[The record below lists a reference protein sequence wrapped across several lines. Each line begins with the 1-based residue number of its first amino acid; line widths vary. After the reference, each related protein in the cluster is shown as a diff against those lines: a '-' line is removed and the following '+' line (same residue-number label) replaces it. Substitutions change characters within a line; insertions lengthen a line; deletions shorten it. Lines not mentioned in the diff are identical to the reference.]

1 MYNKISRIHT
11 DMNTIKDVNFK
22 GKRVLVR
29 VDFNVP
35 TDAQGNITDDTRIRE
50 ALPTINKLMN
60 DGAKVILMSHL
71 GRPKKGGFEEK
82 YSLKFVAE
90 YLSKLI
96 NKQVVFT
103 QELLSDAVYDLA
115 DTLKEGDVM
124 LLENMRFYPGETK
137 GDEHLAKQ
145 LSKLGDAYVN
155 DAFGTAHRNHSSTA
169 TIAKFFPN
177 NKYFGLLMQQEVE
190 VLNKILGEVEHPF
203 TAIIGGSKISTKMD
217 ILLALCDKV
226 DYLLI
231 GGGMRYTFAKSNGH
245 HIGESICEDDKLEA
259 ASRVV
264 YTAKSKGV
272 KIDLTHDNI
281 IADNFSNDANIEYI
295 PDMEVPDG
303 WQAMDIGEK
312 TIAIYESIIKKS
324 KTILW
329 NGPMGV
335 FEFPNFAKGTQAI
348 AKAVADA
355 TTNNGAFSVIGGG
368 DSVAAIK
375 ASGYADQIS
384 YISTGGGAM
393 LEFIEGKTLPGIA
406 AIEEIETDQP
416 KKVLITGAT
425 AGIGRACAEK
435 FAAKGCDVIITGRR
449 KERLDTLKES
459 IEKNYGVNVMAL
471 NFDVR
476 DNKQVEENLN
486 SLPAK
491 WRKID
496 VLVNN
501 AGLAAGKDPIQ
512 SADLNDWEQMVD
524 TDVKGLL
531 YVSRVV
537 LPWMCERKK
546 GHVINLCSIA
556 GKEVYA
562 GGSVYCAVK
571 HAVDALSKGMRID
584 CLPYNVKVTNVCPG
598 AVETEFSMV
607 RFKGD
612 MAKNYATYAG
622 YKPLTGED
630 IADTIVY
637 CAFLPQHVCINDLT
651 IMPTAQANS
660 GLFFRQ

>member
-1 MYNKISRIHT
+1 
-11 DMNTIKDVNFK
+11 MNTIENVNFK

-35 TDAQGNITDDTRIRE
+35 QDANGNITDDTRIKE
-50 ALPTINKLMN
+50 ALPTINKLSK

-82 YSLKFVAE
+82 YSLKPISE
-90 YLSKLI
+90 YLSKLL
-96 NKQVVFT
+96 NKEIIFT
-103 QELLSDAVYDLA
+103 QELLGDRVYDLA
-115 DTLKEGDVM
+115 DTLKEGDIM
-124 LLENMRFYPGETK
+124 LLENIRFYPGETK

-145 LSKLGDAYVN
+145 LAQLGDAYVN
-155 DAFGTAHRNHSSTA
+155 DAFGTAHRRHTSTA
-169 TIAKFFPN
+169 VIAKFFPN
-177 NKYFGLLMQQEVE
+177 AKYFGLLMQQEVE
-190 VLNKILGEVEHPF
+190 HLNKLLGEVERPF
-203 TAIIGGSKISTKMD
+203 TAIIGGSKVSSKMD
-217 ILLALCDKV
+217 VLLSLCDKV

-231 GGGMRYTFAKSNGH
+231 GGGMRYTFAKGNGH
-245 HIGESICEDDKLEA
+245 KIGESICEDDKLEA
-259 ASRVV
+259 ASRVI

-272 KIDLTHDNI
+272 NIDLTHDNI
-281 IADNFSNDANIEYI
+281 IADSFSNDATIKYI

-303 WQAMDIGEK
+303 WMAMDIGEK
-312 TIAIYESIIKKS
+312 TIAMYEAIIHKS

-335 FEFPNFAKGTQAI
+335 FEFPNFAKGTEAI

-355 TTNNGAFSVIGGG
+355 TINNGAFSVIGGG

-375 ASGYADQIS
+375 QAGYADKVS
-384 YISTGGGAM
+384 YVSTGGGAM

-406 AIEEIETDQP
+406 AIEEIETSQP
-416 KKVLITGAT
+416 KRVLITGAT
-425 AGIGRACAEK
+425 SGIGRACAVK
-435 FAAKGCDVIITGRR
+435 FAEKGCDVIITGRR
-449 KERLDTLKES
+449 IERLESLKEDL
-459 IEKNYGVNVMAL
+459 EKTYGVNVLSL

-476 DNKQVEENLN
+476 DNNAVEENLN
-486 SLPAK
+486 SIPTK

-512 SADLNDWEQMVD
+512 SALLEDWEQMID

-531 YVSRVV
+531 YVSRII
-537 LPWMCERKK
+537 LPWMCDRKK
-546 GHVINLCSIA
+546 GHVINVCSIA

-571 HAVDALSKGMRID
+571 HAVDAISKGMRID
-584 CLPYNVKVTNVCPG
+584 CLPFNVKVTNICPG

-612 MAKNYATYAG
+612 MAKNHATYEG
-622 YKPLTGED
+622 FTPLNAED
-630 IADTIVY
+630 VAETIVFCSY
-637 CAFLPQHVCINDLT
+637 LPQHVCINDLT

-660 GLFFRQ
+660 GTFFRQ

>member
-1 MYNKISRIHT
+1 
-11 DMNTIKDVNFK
+11 MNTIENVNFK

-35 TDAQGNITDDTRIRE
+35 QDANGNITDDTRIKE
-50 ALPTINKLMN
+50 ALPTINKLSK

-82 YSLKFVAE
+82 YSLKPISE
-90 YLSKLI
+90 YLSKLL
-96 NKQVVFT
+96 NKEIIFT
-103 QELLSDAVYDLA
+103 QELLGDRVYDLA
-115 DTLKEGDVM
+115 DTLKEGDIM
-124 LLENMRFYPGETK
+124 LLENIRFYPGETK

-145 LSKLGDAYVN
+145 LAQLGDAYVN
-155 DAFGTAHRNHSSTA
+155 DAFGTAHRRHTSTA
-169 TIAKFFPN
+169 VIAKFFPN
-177 NKYFGLLMQQEVE
+177 AKYFGLLMQQEVE
-190 VLNKILGEVEHPF
+190 HLNKLLGEVERPF
-203 TAIIGGSKISTKMD
+203 TAIIGGSKVSSKMD
-217 ILLALCDKV
+217 VLLSLCDKV

-231 GGGMRYTFAKSNGH
+231 GGGMRYTFAKGNGH
-245 HIGESICEDDKLEA
+245 KIGESICEDDKLEA
-259 ASRVV
+259 ASRVI

-272 KIDLTHDNI
+272 NIDLTHDNI
-281 IADNFSNDANIEYI
+281 IADSFSNDATIKYI

-303 WQAMDIGEK
+303 WMAMDIGEK
-312 TIAIYESIIKKS
+312 TIAMYEAIIHKS

-335 FEFPNFAKGTQAI
+335 FEFPNFAKGTEAI

-355 TTNNGAFSVIGGG
+355 TINNGAFSVIGGG

-375 ASGYADQIS
+375 QAGYADKVS
-384 YISTGGGAM
+384 YVSTGGGAM

-406 AIEEIETDQP
+406 AIEEIETSQP
-416 KKVLITGAT
+416 KRVLITGAT
-425 AGIGRACAEK
+425 SGIGRACAVK
-435 FAAKGCDVIITGRR
+435 FAEKGCDVIITGRR
-449 KERLDTLKES
+449 RERLESLKEDL
-459 IEKNYGVNVMAL
+459 EKTYGVNVLSL

-476 DNKQVEENLN
+476 DNNAVEENLN
-486 SLPAK
+486 SIPTK

-512 SADLNDWEQMVD
+512 SALLEDWEQMID

-531 YVSRVV
+531 YVSRII
-537 LPWMCERKK
+537 LPWMCDRKK
-546 GHVINLCSIA
+546 GHVINVCSIA

-571 HAVDALSKGMRID
+571 HAVDAISKGMRID
-584 CLPYNVKVTNVCPG
+584 CLPFNVKVTNICPG

-612 MAKNYATYAG
+612 MAKNHATYEG
-622 YKPLTGED
+622 FTPLNAED
-630 IADTIVY
+630 VAETIVFCSY
-637 CAFLPQHVCINDLT
+637 LPQHVCINDLT

-660 GLFFRQ
+660 GTFFRQ

>member
-1 MYNKISRIHT
+1 MK
-11 DMNTIKDVNFK
+11 TIQNVNFK

-35 TDAQGNITDDTRIRE
+35 QDEKGNITDDTRIRE
-50 ALPTINKLMN
+50 ALPTIEKLMG

-82 YSLKFVAE
+82 YSLKPIAE

-96 NKQVVFT
+96 KKPVVFT
-103 QELLSDAVYDLA
+103 QELLGDTVYDMA
-115 DTLKEGDVM
+115 DSLKDGEVM
-124 LLENMRFYPGETK
+124 LLENVRFYQGETK
-137 GDEHLAKQ
+137 GDEYFAKQ
-145 LSKLGDAYVN
+145 LAKLGDAYVN
-155 DAFGTAHRNHSSTA
+155 DAFGAAHRNHSSTA
-169 TIAKFFPN
+169 VIAKFFPN
-177 NKYFGLLMQQEVE
+177 DKYFGLLMQQEVE
-190 VLNKILGEVEHPF
+190 TLNKLLGEVEHPF

-217 ILLALCDKV
+217 ILLSLCDKV

-231 GGGMRYTFAKSNGH
+231 GGGMRYTFAKGNGH
-245 HIGESICEDDKLEA
+245 RIGESICEDDKLEA

-272 KIDLTHDNI
+272 NIDLTHDNV
-281 IADNFSNDANIEYI
+281 IADDFSNDANIRYI

-312 TIAIYESIIKKS
+312 TIAMYEAIIRKS

-348 AKAVADA
+348 AKAVAEA
-355 TTNNGAFSVIGGG
+355 TENNGAFSVIGGG

-375 ASGYADQIS
+375 QSGYADKIS

-393 LEFIEGKTLPGIA
+393 LEYIEGKTLPGIA
-406 AIEEIETDQP
+406 AIEETETAQP
-416 KKVLITGAT
+416 KRVLVTGAT
-425 AGIGRACAEK
+425 SGIGKACAEK
-435 FAAKGCDVIITGRR
+435 FAEKGCDIIITGRR
-449 KERLDTLKES
+449 KERLEALKNDL
-459 IEKNYGVNVMAL
+459 EKKYNVNVLAL

-491 WRKID
+491 WKKID

-512 SADLNDWEQMVD
+512 SASLDDWEQMID

-531 YVSRVV
+531 YVSRIV
-537 LPWMCERKK
+537 LPWMCDRKR

-571 HAVDALSKGMRID
+571 HAVDAISKGMRID
-584 CLPYNVKVTNVCPG
+584 CLKYNVKVTNVCPG

-612 MAKNYATYAG
+612 MAKNYATYEG
-622 YKPLTGED
+622 FTPLTGED

-637 CAFLPQHVCINDLT
+637 CAFLPPHVCINDLV

-660 GLFFRQ
+660 GLFYRQS

>member
-1 MYNKISRIHT
+1 
-11 DMNTIKDVNFK
+11 MNTIENVNFK

-35 TDAQGNITDDTRIRE
+35 KDKDGNISDDTRIRE
-50 ALPTINKLMN
+50 ALPTINKLIN
-60 DGAKVILMSHL
+60 DGAKVILMAHF
-71 GRPKKGGFEEK
+71 GRPKKGGFEEEF
-82 YSLKFVAE
+82 SLKPVAQ
-90 YLSKLI
+90 YLSNLL
-96 NKQVVFT
+96 NKEVVFT
-103 QELLSDAVYDLA
+103 QELLGDKVYDLA
-115 DTLKEGDVM
+115 DNLKDGDVM
-124 LLENMRFYPGETK
+124 LLENIRFYPGETK

-145 LSKLGDAYVN
+145 LAQLGDAYVN
-155 DAFGTAHRNHSSTA
+155 DAFGAAHRKHSSTA
-169 TIAKFFPN
+169 VIAKFFPHA
-177 NKYFGLLMQQEVE
+177 KYFGLLMQQEVE
-190 VLNKILGEVEHPF
+190 NLNKLLGDVERPF
-203 TAIIGGSKISTKMD
+203 TAIIGGSKVSSKMD
-217 ILLALCDKV
+217 ILLSLCDKV

-231 GGGMRYTFAKSNGH
+231 GGGMRYTFAKGNGH
-245 HIGESICEDDKLEA
+245 KIGESICEDDKMEA
-259 ASRVV
+259 ASKVI
-264 YTAKSKGV
+264 YTAKAKGV
-272 KIDLTHDNI
+272 NIDLTHDNI
-281 IADNFSNDANIEYI
+281 IADSFSNDAKIKYI

-303 WQAMDIGEK
+303 WMAMDIGEK
-312 TIAIYESIIKKS
+312 TIAMYEAIIRKS

-355 TTNNGAFSVIGGG
+355 TVNNGAFSAVGGG

-375 ASGYADQIS
+375 QAGYADKVS

-406 AIEEIETDQP
+406 AIEEIETSQP
-416 KKVLITGAT
+416 KRVLITGAT
-425 AGIGRACAEK
+425 SGIGKACAEK
-435 FAAKGCDVIITGRR
+435 FAEKGCDVIITGRR
-449 KERLDTLKES
+449 KERLDTLKEDL
-459 IEKNYGVNVMAL
+459 EKTYGVNVMAL

-476 DNKQVEENLN
+476 DNKAVEENLN
-486 SLPAK
+486 SLPVK

-501 AGLAAGKDPIQ
+501 AGLAAGKDPVQ
-512 SADLNDWEQMVD
+512 SASLDDWEQMVD

-531 YVSRVV
+531 YVSRIV

-571 HAVDALSKGMRID
+571 HAVDAISKGMRID
-584 CLPYNVKVTNVCPG
+584 CLPYNIKVTNICPG

-612 MAKNYATYAG
+612 MAKNHATYEG
-622 YKPLTGED
+622 FTPLTGED
-630 IADTIVY
+630 VADTIVY
-637 CAFLPQHVCINDLT
+637 TAFLPQHVCINDLV